1 MRSTVAPAF
10 VVLAALVAACTTSE
24 SDDSTGDDAIRQ
36 GERNIVGA
44 AVPYPADRGMA
55 ARDKEL
61 STSIAARRQM
71 AWKALA
77 KILKPVAIADTRPQ
91 PSGKAGELPLFR
103 TWYGRDDYQRM
114 FATAFRARSQAAGEP
129 IPPSVID
136 QVFADDP
143 KGRGSWSEDDYA
155 ARIGAIT
162 DQPSVDGLGGNGRVA
177 YSPGFV
183 RHLMLNYRAVVDC
196 SDNKRSAGTLDLE
209 ISKNFSS
216 CYSQEFPADA
226 AIIKTSWYRNDVF
239 NDSIPVYRTD
249 AKSVEARLK
258 GSKDEGGWGS
268 GDGTA
273 KPDARDIYSVKLS
286 DGNAFRMPALH
297 LVTKELRH
305 WVWISIWWSDEP
317 DSDFGAD
324 RPAEITALGG
334 PWKNY
339 KMCVATDFE
348 EGDKD
353 PTGGFK
359 GSLGE
364 ALAAGTE
371 GGVTRC
377 SNPYIEKGA
386 KNAQTNCIGCH
397 QHAGSLD
404 ATSESVLADETK
416 FPKAG
421 RTKVRKNFITDYTF
435 SIDKRPELLRAAMQ
449 NQVEGR

>member
-1 MRSTVAPAF
+1 
-10 VVLAALVAACTTSE
+10 VVLAALVAACTASE
-24 SDDSTGDDAIRQ
+24 SDDGTGDEAIRQ

-44 AVPYPADRGMA
+44 AVPYPADRGLA

-61 STSIAARRQM
+61 ASSIAARRAM
-71 AWKALA
+71 AWKSLA

-103 TWYGRDDYQRM
+103 TWYGRDDFQRM
-114 FATAFRARSQAAGEP
+114 FAAAAKTGSAEPGEP
-129 IPPSVID
+129 IADTTIDKVI
-136 QVFADDP
+136 ADDP
-143 KGRGSWSEDDYA
+143 KGRGSWSEEDYL
-155 ARIGAIT
+155 ARVGRIT
-162 DQPSVDGLGGNGRVA
+162 DQTDLDGLGGNGRVT

-183 RHLMLNYRAVVDC
+183 RHLISRYWDVYNCGDDR
-196 SDNKRSAGTLDLE
+196 RIAGNLDLE
-209 ISKNFSS
+209 IGKNFSS
-216 CYSQEFPADA
+216 CFNQEFPADA

-239 NDSIPVYRTD
+239 SDSIPVYRTD
-249 AKSVEARLK
+249 AKSVEGRLK
-258 GSKDEGGWGS
+258 GTKDSGGWGP

-273 KPDARDIYSVKLS
+273 KPEARDIYTVKLS
-286 DGNAFRMPALH
+286 DGNVFRMPALH

-305 WVWISIWWSDEP
+305 WVWITIWWSDEP
-317 DSDFGAD
+317 DTDFGAD

-339 KMCVATDFE
+339 KMCVTTDFE
-348 EGDKD
+348 ERDKD

-397 QHAGSLD
+397 QHAGALD
-404 ATSESVLADETK
+404 LSSESVLSDEAK

-435 SIDKRPELLRAAMQ
+435 SLDKRPEMLRAMIQ